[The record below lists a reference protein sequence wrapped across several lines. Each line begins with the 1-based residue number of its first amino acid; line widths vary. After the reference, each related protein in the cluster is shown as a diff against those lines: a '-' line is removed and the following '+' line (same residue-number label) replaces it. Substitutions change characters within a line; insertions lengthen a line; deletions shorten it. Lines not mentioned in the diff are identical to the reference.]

1 MKRFLLLAAL
11 SILVDSIYAQRLTGK
26 VTNAETGEILPY
38 VNIGIV
44 GSPYGTVSGLQ
55 GEFELYLPENE
66 FVTDSIQFSSVGFES
81 RKLAKNS
88 TATPLFL
95 EIKLQPTDT
104 KLAEVVVKP
113 SFKNYETQGNDNIKT
128 KNATNLALSD
138 RPNQNLGSA
147 IGRKFRAKR
156 TAQLEKFRFFIA
168 YNDFDTVHFRI
179 NVYELSDGKPGA
191 FLNRENI
198 LVELF
203 KHKQG
208 WVTVD
213 LLKYQIKVD
222 DNFAVSAEWVYAS
235 GKGKLLRL
243 PITIPSIGATHFYK
257 YGSQN
262 AWKKFSQMSSCM
274 EVTLAW

>member
-1 MKRFLLLAAL
+1 MKRLIILAAL
-11 SILVDSIYAQRLTGK
+11 SIFVNSIYAQLLTGK

-44 GSPYGTVSGLQ
+44 GSTYGTVSGLQ

-66 FVTDSIQFSSVGFES
+66 LLTDSIQFSSVGFQS
-81 RKLAKNS
+81 QKLAKQS
-88 TATPLFL
+88 AASQSFIA
-95 EIKLQPTDT
+95 IKLQPDDI
-104 KLAEVVVKP
+104 KLADVLVKP
-113 SFKNYETQGNDNIKT
+113 SFKNYETQGNDHIST
-128 KNATNLALSD
+128 KKATNLALSN

-156 TAQLEKFRFFIA
+156 EAQLEKFRFFVA

-235 GKGKLLRL
+235 GKGKYLRL
-243 PITIPSIGATHFYK
+243 PITIPSVGATHFYK

-262 AWKKFSQMSSCM
+262 NWKKFSQMSSCM

>member
-11 SILVDSIYAQRLTGK
+11 FIVVDSMYAQRLTGK
-26 VTNAETGEILPY
+26 VANAETGELLPY

-44 GSPYGTVSGLQ
+44 GSTYGTVSGLE

-66 FVTDSIQFSSVGFES
+66 IFTDSIQFSSVGFQS
-81 RKLAKNS
+81 QKLAKQA
-88 TATPLFL
+88 ATTQSF
-95 EIKLQPTDT
+95 INIRLQPVDIE
-104 KLAEVVVKP
+104 LAEVLVKP
-113 SFKNYETQGNDNIKT
+113 NFKNYETQGNDH
-128 KNATNLALSD
+128 
-138 RPNQNLGSA
+138 PNQNLGSA

-156 TAQLEKFRFFIA
+156 EAQLEKFRFFVT

-179 NVYELSDGKPGA
+179 NVYELSGGKPGA

-198 LVELF
+198 LVQLY

-208 WVTVD
+208 WVIVD
-213 LLKYQIKVD
+213 LSKYRIKVD
-222 DNFAVSAEWVYAS
+222 NNFAVSAEWVYAS
-235 GKGKLLRL
+235 GKGKYLRL
-243 PITIPSIGATHFYK
+243 PITIPSVGATHFYK

-262 AWKKFSQMSSCM
+262 SWKKFSQMSSCM